1 MVSPLEMTDDER
13 AAQDERIAR
22 AFAKKDPE
30 FAREQ
35 YNREIDERRWMD
47 AAGTFMVALYHRAV
61 ALMET
66 EDLGIQWQEPPDDG
80 FGVIVGIVVALSK
93 VVEEQGDSAPF
104 KVLIALEAFSAIAR
118 TQAIIEGRDPDCEEE
133 GDRTAKLVLAAAA
146 MGHCDT
152 SIAFCENGH
161 WEDFADAKWKLFQM
175 GRTQRGRQA
184 PWEAAFIPRAQSYC
198 QGKAR
203 VTLGQLTNLARGWAD
218 DERKAGRN
226 PQLPSTDTGIKEGLK
241 RMERAGSLIIPGR
254 SKGDEDE
261 AADA

>member
-1 MVSPLEMTDDER
+1 MNPSEMTDDER

-35 YNREIDERRWMD
+35 YNREVEERRWMD

-66 EDLGIQWQEPPDDG
+66 EDFGIQWKEPPDDG
-80 FGVIVGIVVALSK
+80 FGVILGIVVALTK

-104 KVLIALEAFSAIAR
+104 KLQLALEAFSSIAR

-133 GDRTAKLVLAAAA
+133 GDRTAKLILAAGA

-152 SIAFCENGH
+152 AISLCENGH
-161 WEDFADAKWKLFQM
+161 WDDYGDAKFKLFQM
-175 GRTQRGRQA
+175 GGTQRGRQA
-184 PWEAAFIPRAQSYC
+184 TWEAAFLPDAKAFCI
-198 QGKAR
+198 GKAK
-203 VTLGQLTNLARGWAD
+203 VSLGQLTTRARTWAEG
-218 DERKAGRN
+218 ERKAGRN
-226 PQLPSTDTGIKEGLK
+226 PDLPATDDGIKAGLK
-241 RMERAGSLIIPGR
+241 RMERRGALTIPGR
-254 SKGDEDE
+254 TEGSRDED
-261 AADA
+261 ADA